1 MNDKLFLPERGRGR
15 EKEKDKVGGKTERER
30 RKEKEIEEREM
41 ERVGG
46 ETVGG
51 GERREMW
58 RGERVKEAIKTWE
71 VSKATLKSQKVPETD
86 QMHKTPSPRLQRL

>member
-15 EKEKDKVGGKTERER
+15 EKEKDKVGGMTERER
-30 RKEKEIEEREM
+30 RKEKEVEEREM

-51 GERREMW
+51 GESREEKGDVEKRRD
-58 RGERVKEAIKTWE
+58 GKG
-71 VSKATLKSQKVPETD
+71 S
-86 QMHKTPSPRLQRL
+86 H